1 MIIRCFGRSKHTFKI
16 PHKPI
21 TQGYRIFSLCEAGY
35 TYSFMWSSRSDSY
48 SELIRL
54 PDLSP
59 TESMVYQLAQR
70 LPSGKAYVIYMD
82 NYFTRVPLL
91 LKLRAINIGACGT
104 TRKHPEF
111 PSFLIKLK
119 DICSRYMEWNTTAA
133 IVVRKQR
140 EGVQLEPDPSDPGV
154 ICFAWQDNNTV
165 LACSTVHKAGEEH
178 TIIRSRR
185 RPQLTSTNGPLVRK
199 VFGNESRKNLPIP
212 VFIDDYNHFMGG
224 VDIADQFRAYYSTQ
238 RISFRSWYP
247 LFFWILDTAILNA
260 YLIGK
265 KLCSDDYMSHKEF
278 RVALWQKLFSYS
290 VYISTS
296 ERLEKFYPSNTPLI
310 PCVFSS
316 ETSINIESNIQPSTE
331 GQLREHK
338 WKALGRRISCY
349 YCRSVNS
356 NSKGKRIFGSDIP
369 LNRQKPKQ
377 SLWGCSICDVALCT
391 NGDCWENYHRKMYI
405 ELPK

>member
-1 MIIRCFGRSKHTFKI
+1 MLQGHYQNSQNDDSEDETPEKSIGWWYKLEPIASEFRSNCSKYWIPGTNVSIDKMIIRCFRRSKHTFKT

-48 SELIRL
+48 SKLIRL

-185 RPQLTSTNGPLVRK
+185 RPQLTSTNRPLVRK

-212 VFIDDYNHFMGG
+212 VFIDDYNHFIGG
-224 VDIADQFRAYYSTQ
+224 VDIADQFRAYYST
-238 RISFRSWYP
+238 
-247 LFFWILDTAILNA
+247 
-260 YLIGK
+260 
-265 KLCSDDYMSHKEF
+265 
-278 RVALWQKLFSYS
+278 
-290 VYISTS
+290 
-296 ERLEKFYPSNTPLI
+296 
-310 PCVFSS
+310 
-316 ETSINIESNIQPSTE
+316 
-331 GQLREHK
+331 
-338 WKALGRRISCY
+338 
-349 YCRSVNS
+349 
-356 NSKGKRIFGSDIP
+356 
-369 LNRQKPKQ
+369 
-377 SLWGCSICDVALCT
+377 
-391 NGDCWENYHRKMYI
+391 
-405 ELPK
+405 